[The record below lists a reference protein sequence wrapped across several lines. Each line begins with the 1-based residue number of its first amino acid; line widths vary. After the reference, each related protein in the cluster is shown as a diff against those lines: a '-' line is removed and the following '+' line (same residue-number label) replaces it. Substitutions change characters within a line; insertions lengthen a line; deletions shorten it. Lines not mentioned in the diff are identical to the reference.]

1 MVTFYEGFD
10 IFSTQDT
17 FPQTNWQNVNEGCL
31 LVMTLHTVITLHIA
45 RNPVVSR
52 FAGCLQVV
60 IGLTEAFVGLLMVSE
75 VHCLYVGVPT
85 KSNI

>member
-1 MVTFYEGFD
+1 
-10 IFSTQDT
+10 
-17 FPQTNWQNVNEGCL
+17 
-31 LVMTLHTVITLHIA
+31 MTLHAIITLHIA

-60 IGLTEAFVGLLMVSE
+60 IRLTEAFVGLLMVSE